1 MMTIAGSDSGG
12 GAGIQ
17 ADLKTFAA
25 FGVYGTSAIT
35 AITAQNT
42 LGVAAVQE
50 LPVELIEAQ
59 IDAIITDIGTDCVK
73 TGMLASAPIVKAV
86 AARIKTHVL
95 ERVVVD
101 PVMVAASGDRLLKE
115 EAVATYKSDLF
126 PLATVVTPN
135 VPEAEALTGVK
146 IKNLM
151 GMKAAAKLIHRLGPR
166 FVLVKGGHLEGD
178 EVTDVLFDGTQY
190 TDFPGERIPTNNT
203 HGTGC
208 TLASAIASGL
218 AHGRPVDE
226 AVAVAKLYIT
236 EALRNA
242 FAVGRGRGPVNHLYA
257 WWAAGGSRGYGG

>member
-1 MMTIAGSDSGG
+1 MTIAGSDSGG

-42 LGVAAVQE
+42 LGVAAVHE
-50 LPVELIEAQ
+50 LPVELVEAQ
-59 IDAIITDIGTDCVK
+59 IDAIVTDIGTDCVK
-73 TGMLASAPIVKAV
+73 TGMLASAPMVKAV
-86 AARIKTHVL
+86 AARIKSHGL

-115 EAVATYKSDLF
+115 EAVATYKSELF

-135 VPEAEALTGVK
+135 VPEAEALTGIK

-151 GMKAAAKLIHRLGPR
+151 GMKAAAKLIHRFGPR

-178 EVTDVLFDGTQY
+178 EVTDILFDGKQY
-190 TDFPGERIPTNNT
+190 TDFPGERIATNNT

-218 AHGRPVDE
+218 AHGRPVEE
-226 AVAVAKLYIT
+226 AVAIAKLYIT

-242 FAVGRGRGPVNHLYA
+242 FPVGRGRGPVNHLYA
-257 WWAAGGSRGYGG
+257 WWASGGSKGYGG